1 MHDDVLSFVL
11 DGLEKYL
18 ELERELGV
26 KSIEF
31 DRTLLAE
38 EPKAKPSAP
47 SRPVATPI
55 HQTSPASATPPATAP
70 RTASATSAAR
80 VCPFA
85 FVHDK
90 PLSPKAVEMMAK
102 IIVALKATSESA
114 PIAVAPPLPHAKTYI
129 FLGRRALQKYLPATV
144 VQENAWFLTPKG
156 KAALLV
162 KSPEEI
168 VRFST
173 VTPAVKRMKEEMW
186 RALKTIAQH
195 L

>member
-11 DGLEKYL
+11 DGLEAYL

-26 KSIEF
+26 ESIEI
-31 DRTLLAE
+31 DRALLAE
-38 EPKAKPSAP
+38 EPKVKLSASSRSSSPIPPAP
-47 SRPVATPI
+47 STP
-55 HQTSPASATPPATAP
+55 TAAP
-70 RTASATSAAR
+70 RTASVPATSEAR
-80 VCPFA
+80 VYPFA

-90 PLSPKAVEMMAK
+90 PLSPKAIEMMAR
-102 IIVALKATSESA
+102 IVVALKATSETA
-114 PIAVAPPLPHAKTYI
+114 PIAVAPPLPRAATYI
-129 FLGRRALQKYLPATV
+129 FLGRRALQKYLPQTV
-144 VQENAWFLTPKG
+144 AQENAWFLTPKG

-173 VTPAVKRMKEEMW
+173 ITPAVKKMKEEMW

>member
-11 DGLEKYL
+11 DGLEAYL

-26 KSIEF
+26 ESIEI
-31 DRTLLAE
+31 DRALLAE
-38 EPKAKPSAP
+38 EPKVKPSAS
-47 SRPVATPI
+47 SR
-55 HQTSPASATPPATAP
+55 SSSSTPPVPSTPTAVP
-70 RTASATSAAR
+70 RTASAPATSEAR
-80 VCPFA
+80 IYPFA

-90 PLSPKAVEMMAK
+90 PLSPKAIEMMAR
-102 IIVALKATSESA
+102 IVVALKATSETA
-114 PIAVAPPLPHAKTYI
+114 PIAVAPPLPRAAIYI
-129 FLGRRALQKYLPATV
+129 FLGRRALQKYLPQTV
-144 VQENAWFLTPKG
+144 AQENAWFLTPKG

-173 VTPAVKRMKEEMW
+173 ITPAVKKMKEEMW